1 MNSDSHTAVGPES
14 GAPTR
19 EETLRTF
26 VERRT
31 QVGDLIRRQ
40 AWQRC
45 TQLRAAHAHRLAA
58 VRVLA
63 AGGVRSQK

>member
-1 MNSDSHTAVGPES
+1 MDSHSHGPVGPGS
-14 GAPTR
+14 GVPTR

-45 TQLRAAHAHRLAA
+45 MELRAARAHRFAA